1 MPQAVSVSS
10 LRAHLSLS
18 TPAASLGN
26 PASGHEDNGSSRPRP
41 SQCWVPG
48 CRADVLKGRL
58 PKGRR
63 PQVRGWG
70 VVTTLAATW
79 GLWRMRRAQASRAKR
94 DGEMVQKTWCRTTIV
109 DITFQPETN
118 SPLLQYSCLQNPMD
132 RGAWWAAV
140 HGVAK
145 SRTRL
150 KRLSSSSRNISV
162 FVNVLFLFIR

>member
-1 MPQAVSVSS
+1 MATHQPPLGAGVPQAVSVSS
-10 LRAHLSLS
+10 LPAHLSLS
-18 TPAASLGN
+18 TPAGSLGN
-26 PASGHEDNGSSRPRP
+26 PDSGHEGNGSSRPRP

-63 PQVRGWG
+63 PEVRGWG

-94 DGEMVQKTWCRTTIV
+94 DGEAVQKIWCRRTTV

-118 SPLLQYSCLQNPMD
+118 SPNLNQKCISFCQCIVLVYSLN
-132 RGAWWAAV
+132 RV
-140 HGVAK
+140 
-145 SRTRL
+145 
-150 KRLSSSSRNISV
+150 
-162 FVNVLFLFIR
+162 

>member
-1 MPQAVSVSS
+1 MATHQPPGGRGLGVPQAVSVSS

-26 PASGHEDNGSSRPRP
+26 PDSGHEGNGSSRPRP

-58 PKGRR
+58 PKACR

-70 VVTTLAATW
+70 VVTSLAATR
-79 GLWRMRRAQASRAKR
+79 GLRRMRRAHASRAKR
-94 DGEMVQKTWCRTTIV
+94 DGEVVQKTWCRRTTV

-118 SPLLQYSCLQNPMD
+118 SPNLN
-132 RGAWWAAV
+132 
-140 HGVAK
+140 
-145 SRTRL
+145 
-150 KRLSSSSRNISV
+150 
-162 FVNVLFLFIR
+162 